1 MVVLYILQNRNNKY
15 DCIVIDR
22 FLMGKDSKDN
32 NKNKD
37 MITYSYLPD
46 TNNKH
51 KEPIEMHLHIV
62 NHDIDFNQNIV
73 FRSQTIFIGLI
84 CILGI
89 SLLIISFILSYFF
102 LLLEWLGCDNYITNV
117 VFSRFFCVT
126 DILEN
131 VYCVQKLF
139 ANLYLDDHEFT
150 WAEPIKSTC
159 FFLHHF
165 PDSFN

>member
-37 MITYSYLPD
+37 MITYSYLLD
-46 TNNKH
+46 THNKH

-73 FRSQTIFIGLI
+73 FRSGLI

-89 SLLIISFILSYFF
+89 SLLIISFIFI
-102 LLLEWLGCDNYITNV
+102 LLFTSIGV
-117 VFSRFFCVT
+117 VRM
-126 DILEN
+126 
-131 VYCVQKLF
+131 
-139 ANLYLDDHEFT
+139 
-150 WAEPIKSTC
+150 
-159 FFLHHF
+159 
-165 PDSFN
+165 